1 MNVADSRVHRAWC
14 EPVFWLVVGLPVLGV
29 VAGVGVVVA
38 AVRSGGSD
46 ALTAD
51 VRRTAQIQVEDTRA
65 DEEALRRG
73 LSARLAF
80 DGDGRIDLQ
89 LRGADEAI
97 ALRLQLL
104 HPARA
109 EFDRQTAMQRDADGR
124 WHARL
129 DGLAD
134 HAWTLRL
141 ESADHAWRLAGRLPA
156 GVREAELA
164 PLWQSARQ

>member
-1 MNVADSRVHRAWC
+1 MTTDSRARRAWR
-14 EPVFWLVVGLPVLGV
+14 EPLFWLVAGLPALGV
-29 VAGVGVVVA
+29 VAGIGVVVA
-38 AVRSGGSD
+38 AVKSGGSD
-46 ALTAD
+46 ALTSD

-80 DGDGRIDLQ
+80 DNDGGIDLQ
-89 LRGADEAI
+89 LRGAAEAD
-97 ALRLQLL
+97 ALRLRLL

-109 EFDRQTAMQRDADGR
+109 EFDRQTTLQRAADGT
-124 WHARL
+124 WHAHL

-164 PLWQSARQ
+164 PLWQQ

>member
-1 MNVADSRVHRAWC
+1 MTNDSRARRAWR
-14 EPVFWLVVGLPVLGV
+14 EPLFWLVAGLPALGV

-73 LSARLAF
+73 LSARLVF
-80 DGDGRIDLQ
+80 DADGGIDLQ
-89 LRGADEAI
+89 LRGADDAD
-97 ALRLQLL
+97 ALHLRLL

-109 EFDRQTAMQRDADGR
+109 EFDRQTTLRRDADGR

-129 DGLAD
+129 DGLAG
-134 HAWTLRL
+134 HAWTVRL

-156 GVREAELA
+156 GVRETELA
-164 PLWQSARQ
+164 PLWQK